1 MDNGDLE
8 PEEDD
13 EEEVFIMHS
22 CQNER
27 KNHMVTKSQPQSL
40 KFPISFKPAIEKV
53 FFSND
58 TKLLLIF
65 LNSNAGERPISN
77 FTQN

>member
-53 FFSND
+53 CFTLPYRVVVTIKKFFKMYS
-58 TKLLLIF
+58 
-65 LNSNAGERPISN
+65 
-77 FTQN
+77 

>member
-1 MDNGDLE
+1 MDNEDLE

-22 CQNER
+22 CQNDR

-53 FFSND
+53 CFSHD
-58 TKLLLIF
+58 
-65 LNSNAGERPISN
+65 
-77 FTQN
+77 